1 MFMLVDDP
9 GPGVGD
15 GPGVGG
21 VTPAQI
27 GTSAAQSPPPDKSIA
42 ESYSRQQ

>member
-9 GPGVGD
+9 GPGPGVGE

-21 VTPAQI
+21 VPPAQI
-27 GTSAAQSPPPDKSIA
+27 GTSAAQSPPPEKSIT
-42 ESYSRQQ
+42 ESN